1 MGLFDKVTSKSST
14 NTTVTETTPTTSRY
28 TAEEY
33 EFLFMLIKNSTF
45 KGENLELLFSLT
57 LKLQEDYLAVKNKK
71 D

>member
-1 MGLFDKVTSKSST
+1 MGLFDKVTTKG
-14 NTTVTETTPTTSRY
+14 VVTTPSTSTSRY
-28 TAEEY
+28 TTEEY

>member
-1 MGLFDKVTSKSST
+1 MGLFEKVITKS
-14 NTTVTETTPTTSRY
+14 VTETTPTTSRY

-45 KGENLELLFSLT
+45 KGENLELLFNLT

>member
-1 MGLFDKVTSKSST
+1 MGLFERVTQKNVSETSS
-14 NTTVTETTPTTSRY
+14 SRY

-45 KGENLELLFSLT
+45 KGENLELLFGLT

>member
-1 MGLFDKVTSKSST
+1 MGLFDKVTSK
-14 NTTVTETTPTTSRY
+14 NVTETPPTTTSRY

-45 KGENLELLFSLT
+45 KGENLELLFNLT
-57 LKLQEDYLAVKNKK
+57 LKLQEDYLSVKNKK